1 MERNPHRRHCATATS
16 MLCLLLVFLTA
27 VGHAAPKRGDAP
39 QCQADCLTQ
48 HRIKMD
54 KLTQDYELTRNRV
67 DYQEK
72 VDKTVAEYF
81 SCIENCKEPYP
92 VK

>member
-1 MERNPHRRHCATATS
+1 MERSLHRCHCATAMA

-27 VGHAAPKRGDAP
+27 IGHAAPKRGDAP
-39 QCQADCLTQ
+39 QCQAECLAQ

-54 KLTQDYELTRNRV
+54 KLTQDYEVTRNRI
-67 DYQEK
+67 DYQEQ
-72 VDKTVAEYF
+72 VDKVVAEYS
-81 SCIENCKEPYP
+81 SCIENCKEPFP